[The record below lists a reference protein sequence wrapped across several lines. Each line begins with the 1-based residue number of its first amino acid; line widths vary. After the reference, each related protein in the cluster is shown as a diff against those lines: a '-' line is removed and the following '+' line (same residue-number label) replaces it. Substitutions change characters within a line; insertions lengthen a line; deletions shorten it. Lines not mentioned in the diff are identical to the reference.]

1 MNPSAAAA
9 NRAVRLVTG
18 ETVAALGQGTW
29 RMGALQAHREEA
41 LALRLG
47 FDLGLTLIDTAEIY
61 GDGQAEQLIGEIL
74 SDRRDEIFIVSKVAP
89 QNAGPGRLREH
100 CEASLRRLNTDRI
113 DLYLL
118 HWRDH
123 RPLAEIVEGME
134 ALKAAGKIRHWGV
147 SNFDVADMEALMAAG
162 GEGCAANQIAYNL
175 ATRGAEFLAGGARD
189 RADGLQP
196 HAQGEAVERQCLAG
210 DRPEHGRIAGRRRLE
225 LGPTAQGRDRHSQ
238 GGEQRAHAGKPP
250 GARLPTRRRRSA
262 PFGRRLSAAHR

>member
-1 MNPSAAAA
+1 
-9 NRAVRLVTG
+9 
-18 ETVAALGQGTW
+18 
-29 RMGALQAHREEA
+29 MGALQAHREEA

-175 ATRGAEFLAGGARD
+175 ATRGAEFA
-189 RADGLQP
+189 LQP
-196 HAQGEAVERQCLAG
+196 WLAARGIALMAYSPMHKAKLLNDNVLREIGRSTGVSPAAVALNWVLRHKGVIAI
-210 DRPEHGRIAGRRRLE
+210 PKAANSEHMLENRRALDFQLDAEDLRRLDAAY
-225 LGPTAQGRDRHSQ
+225 L
-238 GGEQRAHAGKPP
+238 PP
-250 GARLPTRRRRSA
+250 IAKTPLV
-262 PFGRRLSAAHR
+262 LL